1 LEIAGLKVPFEQLR
15 NAVALLYSL
24 IVMASIV
31 PGFAL
36 VPHLLLLPYFL
47 FVPGYFVTL
56 LLRNTGSLLEKLF
69 YAVAWSIAILLS
81 AYSVETILPDNTL
94 LPIQLVL
101 PLLTILL
108 LAYDYF
114 RRPTRGA

>member
-15 NAVALLYSL
+15 NAVALVYSL
-24 IVMASIV
+24 IVMASTV

-47 FVPGYFVTL
+47 FVPGYYVTL
-56 LLRNTGSLLEKLF
+56 LIRNTDSLLEMLF
-69 YAVAWSIAILLS
+69 YAVAWSVAILLS
-81 AYSVETILPDNTL
+81 AYSVETILPGSPL
-94 LPIQLVL
+94 LPIQLVV
-101 PLLTILL
+101 PALTILL

-114 RRPTRGA
+114 RKPRGGA